1 MPWSDYNRWHEKHH
15 VTPEVNIYGAMTMG
29 VPLFLFGTLEH
40 VSWTLTRNP
49 GDRGDCFA
57 VKMGSKRKYMFD
69 GKPTIFVVH
78 EEVIEVKGEDPV
90 QRQVLEA
97 VHGPVFEREGMT
109 AFVAGMSMYTSDFQ
123 GDELLR
129 WI

>member
-57 VKMGSKRKYMFD
+57 VKMVNKRKYMV
-69 GKPTIFVVH
+69 GSTGRGNACTESLGWCLK
-78 EEVIEVKGEDPV
+78 
-90 QRQVLEA
+90 A
-97 VHGPVFEREGMT
+97 
-109 AFVAGMSMYTSDFQ
+109 
-123 GDELLR
+123 
-129 WI
+129 